1 MTKLT
6 LRNIYIYWF
15 ILATFYLYQYTLR
28 VAPGVLVDE
37 IRHHFY
43 INADHF
49 SLIGSLYYCGYALM
63 QIPLGIL
70 MDRLGIRIIVLY
82 SLVLSITGTIM
93 LFIADDPLLAYIGR
107 FIGGVGG
114 AASVL
119 SALKIANDYLPPSRR
134 AVIIGATLSFGSLGA
149 LTTGEPLNY
158 LMDKFSCWQMPFI
171 IFAAVGAIILSL
183 VFIILPSLKN
193 EAKDNDFNF
202 SNIKHDFLN
211 IITNKDVI
219 RYIIII
225 IGLFCPL
232 LVMADLWGTS
242 FLVHK
247 FNMTREVASPILMDI
262 YVGMALG
269 SIVLPYLA
277 QKYNI
282 LDKIIV
288 SSILILLLLFSVI
301 VYGDNLTNSEIVQL
315 LILMGFFCGAVIVC
329 YSGALRFI
337 DVRSSGLAIGVINTC
352 NILSGALLQQVIGC
366 YLDYTWQGQLDSIG
380 LRIYSTEKFVEA
392 FSILVGI
399 IALSAMVAVYTMIIK
414 KTKN

>member
-1 MTKLT
+1 MSKLT

-15 ILATFYLYQYTLR
+15 ILAIFYLYQYTLR
-28 VAPGVLVDE
+28 VSPGVLVDE

-70 MDRLGIRIIVLY
+70 MDRLGIRVIVLY

-119 SALKIANDYLPPSRR
+119 SALKMANDYLPPSRR
-134 AVIIGATLSFGSLGA
+134 AVVIGATLSFGSLGA

-158 LMDKFSCWQMPFI
+158 LMDKFSCWQMPFV
-171 IFAAVGAIILSL
+171 IFACVGVIILL
-183 VFIILPSLKN
+183 LAFIILPSLKN
-193 EAKDNDFNF
+193 ESKDNDFNF
-202 SNIKHDFLN
+202 SNIKYDFLN
-211 IITNKDVI
+211 IITNKNVI
-219 RYIIII
+219 RYIIIV

-232 LVMADLWGTS
+232 LVMADLWGTI

-247 FNMTREVASPILMDI
+247 FNMTREVASPILMNI
-262 YVGMALG
+262 YIGMAVG

-301 VYGDNLTNSEIVQL
+301 VYGVNLTNGDIIKL
-315 LILMGFFCGAVIVC
+315 LILIGFFCGAVIIC
-329 YSGALRFI
+329 YSGALSCVN
-337 DVRSSGLAIGVINTC
+337 VRSSGLAIGIINTF
-352 NILSGALLQQVIGC
+352 NILSGALLQQVVGC
-366 YLDYTWQGQLDSIG
+366 YLDYTWQGQLDAKG

-392 FSILVGI
+392 FSILVAI
-399 IALSAMVAVYTMIIK
+399 IAIAAVVAVFSIIIK
-414 KTKN
+414 DKKN